1 MTNDIT
7 TGAATLK
14 SLTPAFGYLRV
25 SGNGQ
30 LDGDGEARQRAT
42 IAEFASRR
50 GYRIVRW
57 FFDGAVSG
65 EVDAVDRPQ
74 FGEMLL
80 VAGDATARVIL
91 VERAD
96 RLART
101 LMVCEF
107 ACEEARKQGLQV
119 IDCSSDTDLTNSDDP
134 TRVLIRQ
141 VMGAVAEFNKNVM
154 VKRLAS
160 ARKRKRDKGERCE
173 GRKPYGNQD
182 DEQLFVVG
190 EILKYRD
197 EERLSWNQ
205 IARRCRTNQFFTPGG
220 TFYWSRS
227 TVRDIYQREKELREA
242 IGDRSRVLK
251 SDRVSL
257 EGLAV

>member
-1 MTNDIT
+1 MTTAIIKDE
-7 TGAATLK
+7 ATSK

-30 LDGDGEARQRAT
+30 LDGDGETRQRET
-42 IAEFASRR
+42 ISTFASRKGFR
-50 GYRIVRW
+50 VIRW

-65 EVDAVDRPQ
+65 EVDAVERPE

-80 VAGDATARVIL
+80 MAGEATSRVIL

-107 ACEEARKQGLQV
+107 ACAEARKQEVQI

-154 VKRLAS
+154 VKRLA
-160 ARKRKRDKGERCE
+160 AARNRKRESGRRCE
-173 GRKPYGNQD
+173 GRKPYGNQN
-182 DEQLFVVG
+182 DEQLFIVTQ
-190 EILKYRD
+190 ILKYRD

-205 IARRCRTNQFFTPGG
+205 IARKLKTNQFKSPDG
-220 TFYWSRS
+220 TFYWSRY
-227 TVRDIYQREKELREA
+227 TVRDIYERETELKLAKARHGRTFA
-242 IGDRSRVLK
+242 K
-251 SDRVSL
+251 VSL
-257 EGLAV
+257 DGLGV